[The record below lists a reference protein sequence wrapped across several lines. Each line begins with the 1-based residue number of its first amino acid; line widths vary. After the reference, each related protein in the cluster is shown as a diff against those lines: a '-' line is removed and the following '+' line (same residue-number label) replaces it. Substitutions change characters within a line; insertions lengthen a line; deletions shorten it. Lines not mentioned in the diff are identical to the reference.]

1 MERFLVE
8 GWDEEILALKII
20 TIISE
25 LNVRKF
31 TEQSTWLKEK
41 SQMLDKMRKFLRSG
55 RRMKLTYAVFSKIE
69 RLGMRSK
76 ESYSNITE
84 FLAFCAQKFIFL

>member
-25 LNVRKF
+25 LNVHKF

-55 RRMKLTYAVFSKIE
+55 RRMKLTYAVFSKTTCDRFFFATLI
-69 RLGMRSK
+69 
-76 ESYSNITE
+76 YVD
-84 FLAFCAQKFIFL
+84 

>member
-1 MERFLVE
+1 MEQFLVE

-41 SQMLDKMRKFLRSG
+41 SHVR
-55 RRMKLTYAVFSKIE
+55 
-69 RLGMRSK
+69 
-76 ESYSNITE
+76 
-84 FLAFCAQKFIFL
+84 